1 MKMRVKLEGAKEM
14 ERALGELG
22 EEIANTVGR
31 AAVRTAALKL
41 RRELEATA
49 PVGPNN
55 LKVRTSKSGVK
66 TRTDY
71 GHLRDNIRHRR
82 ERERKPY
89 TIRYIV
95 NFGRAFWSYFREVGT
110 VKQPARPWA
119 VPTFERMHQQLLRTI
134 LDTLTKRTT
143 AAAKRLARQ
152 RARRGHNGGPP
163 LED

>member
-1 MKMRVKLEGAKEM
+1 MRTRLEIKGMKEM

-31 AAVRTAALKL
+31 AAVRASALEL

-49 PVGPNN
+49 PYA
-55 LKVRTSKSGVK
+55 SG
-66 TRTDY
+66 TRLRNKKDY

-82 ERERKPY
+82 EKERKPY

-110 VKQPARPWA
+110 AKQPARPWA
-119 VPTFERMHQQLLRTI
+119 VPTFDRIHEQLLRTM
-134 LDTLTKRTT
+134 LETLTKRTA
-143 AAAKRLARQ
+143 AAAKRLARKQ
-152 RARRGHNGGPP
+152 GRAGAQIGHNGGPT

>member
-1 MKMRVKLEGAKEM
+1 MRVKLEGAKEM

-31 AAVRTAALKL
+31 AAVRTAALEL

-49 PVGPNN
+49 PYSPGTKLRNG
-55 LKVRTSKSGVK
+55 K
-66 TRTDY
+66 DY

-82 ERERKPY
+82 EKERKAY

>member
-1 MKMRVKLEGAKEM
+1 MKARLKIEGAREM

-22 EEIANTVGR
+22 EELANAAGR

-49 PVGPNN
+49 PYSPG
-55 LKVRTSKSGVK
+55 
-66 TRTDY
+66 TRLRNGKDY

-89 TIRYIV
+89 TIRYVV

-110 VKQPARPWA
+110 TKQPARPWA
-119 VPTFERMHQQLLRTI
+119 VPTFDRIRDELLRTM
-134 LDTLTKRTT
+134 LDTLRKRT
-143 AAAKRLARQ
+143 ASAAKRLARQ
-152 RARRGHNGGPP
+152 NKARAQIGHNGGPP